1 MVGMLTA
8 IPGTP
13 LFDRLKKE
21 NRLRLE
27 DVNCNIVPKQ
37 MTSAQLKEGYWRLL
51 NRLYAP
57 QAFLERY
64 FKIYQYQEFRRRRI
78 EMLRKANEHRKMRA
92 LVYGVILI
100 WNLFWTLF
108 KDGSLKKVGVV
119 YWRNFVEHRR
129 RYQRGVFGFAQFANR
144 CVTHWHFYKFTR
156 EGISGRL
163 RLFNSG

>member
-1 MVGMLTA
+1 MHSLGLLAFGGVGIDQLKPFIPLGFALGGVYAVSGVGMVVLYRATGVLNLAFGA
-8 IPGTP
+8 IGAAGA
-13 LFDRLKKE
+13 L
-21 NRLRLE
+21 
-27 DVNCNIVPKQ
+27 I
-37 MTSAQLKEGYWRLL
+37 SWYLL
-51 NRLYAP
+51 HHTGCPEVLAYLVCVGFGGA
-57 QAFLERY
+57 L
-64 FKIYQYQEFRRRRI
+64 
-78 EMLRKANEHRKMRA
+78 A